1 MTIKKIDRGVCES
14 CSLRTSVGCPVTESC
29 HTDAIRLDEGG
40 FPYIA
45 YPDDCDCCFL
55 CQLDCPN
62 GAVEVSAQA
71 PFPFLAK
78 Y

>member
-1 MTIKKIDRGVCES
+1 LAIKRIIRKICES
-14 CSLRTSVGCPVTESC
+14 CPLRVGVGCPVQESC
-29 HTDAIRLDEGG
+29 HTDAIRLGEEG

-62 GAVEVSAQA
+62 GAVEVSARMA
-71 PFPFLAK
+71 LPLLAK